1 MTSILKVSEI
11 QDPTNGNTALT
22 IDSSGVATFN
32 NSPLGLGFKHIKTVT
47 VASDSA
53 ATNSFD
59 FESVFSSTYR
69 FYMMFYHIYRAAD
82 SATNVLGA
90 QLKSGSSV
98 IETGKFR
105 GVNEYSQVN
114 SSAGAGKQYYY
125 SDQGILQF
133 GGTLTTA
140 TNGGFVGTLKIINPY
155 SSTFPTTFV
164 SEHMMHYASGS
175 DGSKWLEQ
183 GGSSGDFADVASRDG
198 FILHIL
204 AGNPSG
210 TDINANCTK
219 ASVYGEASLFG
230 VA

>member
-1 MTSILKVSEI
+1 MTSELRVDVLKNVT
-11 QDPTNGNTALT
+11 DDGPVNFDKFPT
-22 IDSSGVATFN
+22 GV
-32 NSPLGLGFKHIKTVT
+32 GFTHIKTVT
-47 VASDSA
+47 VASGSA
-53 ATNSFD
+53 AANSFD

-82 SATNVLGA
+82 SATNILGA

-133 GGTLTTA
+133 GGTLTT
-140 TNGGFVGTLKIINPY
+140 TTSGGFVGTLKIINPY

-183 GGSSGDFADVASRDG
+183 GGCSGDFSDAASRDG

-219 ASVYGEASLFG
+219 ASVYGEASLYG

>member
-1 MTSILKVSEI
+1 MSKLRVQEI
-11 QDPTNGNTALT
+11 AHSNGTGAMSVN
-22 IDSSGVATFN
+22 SSGVTTFDN
-32 NSPLGLGFKHIKTVT
+32 LPVGVGFTHIKTVT
-47 VASDSA
+47 VASGSA
-53 ATNSFD
+53 ATNTFN

-69 FYMMFYHIYRAAD
+69 FYMMFYHIYRASD
-82 SATNVLGA
+82 STTTILGA

-114 SSAGAGKQYYY
+114 DTGGYGKQYFY
-125 SDQGILQF
+125 SDEGILQF
-133 GGTLTTA
+133 GGTL
-140 TNGGFVGTLKIINPY
+140 NSSIDGGFVGTLKIINPY
-155 SSTFPTTFV
+155 SSTFPTTFI

-183 GGSSGDFADVASRDG
+183 GGCSGDFSDVASRDG

-204 AGNPSG
+204 AGNSSG

-219 ASVYGEASLFG
+219 AAVYGEASLYG

>member
-1 MTSILKVSEI
+1 MSKLRVKEI
-11 QDPTNGNTALT
+11 AHSNGTGAMSVN
-22 IDSSGVATFN
+22 SSGVTTFDN
-32 NSPLGLGFKHIKTVT
+32 LPVGVGFTHIKTVT
-47 VASDSA
+47 VASGSA
-53 ATNSFD
+53 AANSFN

-69 FYMMFYHIYRAAD
+69 FYMMFYHIYRVND
-82 SATNVLGA
+82 SATNILGA

-105 GVNEYSQVN
+105 GVNEYSQLN
-114 SSAGAGKQYYY
+114 SSVGQGKQYYY

-133 GGTLTTA
+133 GGTLDTT
-140 TNGGFVGTLKIINPY
+140 TSGGFVGTLKIINPY
-155 SSTFPTTFV
+155 SSTFPTTFI
-164 SEHMMHYASGS
+164 SEHNMHYASGS

-183 GGSSGDFADVASRDG
+183 GCCSGDFADAASRDG

-204 AGNPSG
+204 AGHSSG

-219 ASVYGEASLFG
+219 ASVYGEASLYG